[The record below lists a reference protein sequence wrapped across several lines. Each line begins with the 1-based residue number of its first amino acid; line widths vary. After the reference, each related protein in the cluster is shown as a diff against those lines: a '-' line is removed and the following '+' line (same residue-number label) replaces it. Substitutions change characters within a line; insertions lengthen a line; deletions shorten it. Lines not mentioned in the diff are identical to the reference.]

1 MDSTRAYKFRLYPD
15 SKREAEIDLQLIL
28 SKNLYN
34 KILEKSQDAYKK
46 DKNFKL
52 NRGNLNKVMREI
64 VSENKDYL
72 KVYSQTRQN
81 IFLRVQKSYQNFFRR
96 CKEKK
101 QGKKVKVGF
110 PRFKSR
116 DRYYSIVYPQDNGAF
131 SIEKDRLRLA
141 RIGTM
146 KIELHRQIEGK
157 IKTLTIKR
165 EAGKYYAIF
174 TTIKEIKPLKIK
186 DTNPVGIDVGL
197 TTFATL
203 SDGKKITKPK
213 FRNNA
218 QKHIARWQK
227 IVARRKRGSNRR
239 QKAKDRL
246 QKEYVVANNQSENY
260 LHQITNQLV
269 NSGYTSFSV
278 EKLNINNMVK
288 NHRLAGSIQNASWN
302 RFIQFLSYKAESAG
316 LKVVE
321 VNPKNT
327 TKTCSN
333 CGNIQDI
340 DLSERTFLCSR
351 CGMRKDRDLNAS
363 INILEKAR
371 EGHSRS
377 HAQGDNVRPQ
387 REATV
392 RELRTYSAQKEW
404 NP

>member
-34 KILEKSQDAYKK
+34 KLLERSQDAYKK

-81 IFLRVQKSYQNFFRR
+81 IFLRVQKAYQNFFRR

-186 DTNPVGIDVGL
+186 DTNPVGIDVGI

-218 QKHIARWQK
+218 QKHIARWQR
-227 IVARRKRGSNRR
+227 IVARRKKGSNRR

-246 QKEYVVANNQSENY
+246 NKEYQVANNQSNNY
-260 LHQITNQLV
+260 LH
-269 NSGYTSFSV
+269 
-278 EKLNINNMVK
+278 
-288 NHRLAGSIQNASWN
+288 R
-302 RFIQFLSYKAESAG
+302 
-316 LKVVE
+316 
-321 VNPKNT
+321 
-327 TKTCSN
+327 
-333 CGNIQDI
+333 
-340 DLSERTFLCSR
+340 
-351 CGMRKDRDLNAS
+351 
-363 INILEKAR
+363 
-371 EGHSRS
+371 
-377 HAQGDNVRPQ
+377 
-387 REATV
+387 
-392 RELRTYSAQKEW
+392 
-404 NP
+404 